1 LAKALF
7 EMTPEQVIGEVK
19 AANLRGRGG
28 AGFPAGIK
36 WEAARKTPGELKY
49 VIVNCDEGD
58 PGAYMDRSLME
69 GNPHSVLEGLMI
81 GAYAIGSREGYV
93 YIRQEYPL
101 AVENLTIALKQAE
114 EYGLLGNNILG
125 SGFDFNVKVHR

>member
-1 LAKALF
+1 MAKALF

-36 WEAARKTPGELKY
+36 WEAARKTPGDWKY

-58 PGAYMDRSLME
+58 PGAYMDRTLLES
-69 GNPHSVLEGLMI
+69 NPHQLLEGLAI
-81 GAYAIGSREGYV
+81 CSYAVGADRAFVYV
-93 YIRQEYPL
+93 RAEYPL
-101 AVENLTIALKQAE
+101 AVQRIGTAIHQARE
-114 EYGLLGNNILG
+114 RGLLGKGILG
-125 SGFDFNVKVHR
+125 TNFD